1 MEGVRKR
8 GKVITIAALLVFVI
22 AIAGCVQSG
31 QNAQQTGQN
40 NQIVNTSTTPSAP
53 PDQQLQPEFNDHLD
67 EALAELEET
76 R

>member
-1 MEGVRKR
+1 
-8 GKVITIAALLVFVI
+8 VILIAALLAFTVLT
-22 AIAGCVQSG
+22 AGCVQPG

-40 NQIVNTSTTPSAP
+40 NQTGNVTTPSAP
-53 PDQQLQPEFNDHLD
+53 SDQQLQPEFNDHLD